1 MESTG
6 ASRFKRI
13 ISAGLRAR
21 KWSVA
26 VALLSL
32 LGVTAMEL
40 LSPWPLKVVI
50 DYILLDKPLPAGA
63 GWLQGLLANGPLVAI
78 ALVSCAIA
86 AIALLS
92 GAFAYLQSYLSA
104 KIGYELVN
112 TLRCELFS
120 HLQQLP
126 LSFHNR
132 ARSGELLN
140 KVAADTN
147 LIRDVFADWAIN
159 SCAQFLM
166 LAGVLTVMLM
176 LNWRLAAVVLATL
189 PLLFGTLLYLNRQ
202 IRLSARSQ
210 RQQEGRV
217 VSRIN
222 EILSSIALVQAFGR
236 EDYEQERFA
245 LESAQSLEAGLK
257 NARIAAAVSKAI
269 GLATALGT
277 AGTVFVGAWLA
288 LQGSLTP
295 GDLLIF
301 VAYVRGM
308 YKPIKDLGKLWAK
321 FSRARASAERVSEIL
336 AIEPDI
342 RDLPGA
348 IEATGLEGEIVFD
361 SVTFGYEAGRPVLDD
376 VSLRVR
382 PGERVA
388 LVGASGAGKSTLVS
402 LLLRLYE
409 PQRGTIRIDGRNLA
423 AYTRESLRREIGIV
437 LQDTVLFGASIREN
451 IAYGRPGAT
460 PQEIEQAAREAQA
473 DEFIVQLTDGYEALV
488 GERGCT
494 LSGGQRQRLCLA
506 RALIKRPSILI
517 LDEPTSAVDPESAA
531 RVDRTLAGI
540 HRGKTML
547 AIGHQFSSFSN
558 FDRVLMLKD
567 GKLLELD
574 RQDKGVLARIW
585 PPRRVGVQGVPA
597 GSEAVPPSTAINP

>member
-1 MESTG
+1 MQSTG

-13 ISAGLRAR
+13 VSAGLRAR

-26 VALLSL
+26 LALSSL

-40 LSPWPLKVVI
+40 LSPWPLKIVI
-50 DYILLDKPLPAGA
+50 DYILLAKPLPAGWS
-63 GWLQGLLANGPLVAI
+63 WLEGLLAGGPLAALTLISGAI
-78 ALVSCAIA
+78 AV
-86 AIALLS
+86 IALLS

-104 KIGYELVN
+104 RIGHELVYV
-112 TLRCELFS
+112 LRRELFS
-120 HLQQLP
+120 HLQQLS

-132 ARSGELLN
+132 ARSGELLT
-140 KVAADTN
+140 KVASDTN

-159 SCAQFLM
+159 FAAQFLM
-166 LAGVLTVMLM
+166 LVGVLAVMLM
-176 LNWRLAAVVLATL
+176 LNWQLAVVVLATL
-189 PLLFGTLLYLNRQ
+189 PLLFGTLFYLNRQ

-210 RQQEGRV
+210 RQQEGKV
-217 VSRIN
+217 ISRIN

-245 LESAQSLEAGLK
+245 LDSAQSLEAGLK

-277 AGTVFVGAWLA
+277 AGTVFFGAWLA
-288 LQGSLTP
+288 LEGRLTP

-301 VAYVRGM
+301 VAYVNGL
-308 YKPIKDLGKLWAK
+308 YKPIKNLGKIWAK

-348 IEATGLEGEIVFD
+348 IEATGFKGEIVFD
-361 SVTFGYEAGRPVLDD
+361 CVTFGYDKENPVLDEI
-376 VSLRVR
+376 SLHVR

-388 LVGASGAGKSTLVS
+388 FIGASGAGKSTLVS

-409 PQRGTIRIDGRNLA
+409 PQRGTIRIDGRDLA

-451 IAYGRPGAT
+451 IAYGKLDAT
-460 PQEIEQAAREAQA
+460 PEEIEQAARAAQA
-473 DEFIVQLTDGYEALV
+473 DEFIARLTDGYEALV

-531 RVDRTLAGI
+531 LVDRALAGI
-540 HRGKTML
+540 HRGKTL
-547 AIGHQFSSFSN
+547 LVIGHQFSSFAN
-558 FDRVLMLKD
+558 FDRVLMLKG
-567 GKLLELD
+567 GKLVELD
-574 RQDKGVLARIW
+574 REDKSVLARIRQ
-585 PPRRVGVQGVPA
+585 PRRMSVCSDSIGVEAAFIA
-597 GSEAVPPSTAINP
+597 GRRQ